1 MMFLI
6 GTIIVG
12 LGIILDFARYP
23 SIASVVYLIAF
34 AVISVLSKAGKAPHY
49 INAEFEEMRAEI
61 VGMRVEQDETNAELG
76 KLRVMHEETKAGV
89 SLMSEEYRRIQER
102 AARLAV
108 ENARLLVELE
118 KERTRVKQYEA
129 KQDLQD
135 SQDFQD

>member
-6 GTIIVG
+6 VTIIVV

-23 SIASVVYLIAF
+23 WIASVVYLIAF
-34 AVISVLSKAGKAPHY
+34 AVIGVLSRAGKAPSY

-61 VGMRVEQDETNAELG
+61 VGMRVEHDETNAELS

-89 SLMSEEYRRIQER
+89 HLMSAEYRIVQER
-102 AARLAV
+102 AGRLAV

-118 KERTRVKQYEA
+118 KERTKVKQYEA
-129 KQDLQD
+129 SLP
-135 SQDFQD
+135 SRTE

>member
-12 LGIILDFARYP
+12 LGIILDFADYP
-23 SIASVVYLIAF
+23 WIASVVYLIAF
-34 AVISVLSKAGKAPHY
+34 AVIGVLSRAGKAPSY

-61 VGMRVEQDETNAELG
+61 VGMRVEHDETNAELG
-76 KLRVMHEETKAGV
+76 KIRVMHEETKAGV
-89 SLMSEEYRRIQER
+89 SLMSEEYRIVQER

-118 KERTRVKQYEA
+118 KERTKVKQYEA
-129 KQDLQD
+129 SLP
-135 SQDFQD
+135 SRTE